1 MQLINSPERY
11 GAVSLLLH
19 WGVALTVFAM
29 FAVGLWMVGLN
40 YYHPWRQVV
49 PDLHKSI
56 GITLFVIMLLR
67 VLWRFISPPPPPTP
81 NQGWFIRTAAKLGHL
96 ALYILLFAVM
106 ISGYFIS
113 TAEGDGI
120 VVFGMIKVPALI
132 SGISGKAELAGTIH
146 LYLAVTLVIMAVL
159 HALAALKHH
168 FIDRDATL
176 VRMLGIK
183 NLNHP

>member
-29 FAVGLWMVGLN
+29 FAVGLWMVGLS
-40 YYHPWRQVV
+40 YYHPWRQIV
-49 PDLHKSI
+49 PDWHKSI

-67 VLWRFISPPPPPTP
+67 VAWRFISPPPPSTP
-81 NQGWFIRTAAKLGHL
+81 NHGWFIRTAAKLGHL
-96 ALYILLFAVM
+96 VLYILLFAVM
-106 ISGYFIS
+106 ISGYLIS

-120 VVFGMIKVPALI
+120 VVFGLFTVPALFT
-132 SGISGKAELAGTIH
+132 ISGKAELAGVFH
-146 LYLAVTLVIMAVL
+146 LYLAITLVVLAVL

-183 NLNHP
+183 AKREP